1 MSKSKQKTT
10 AIPAPAKRVA
20 DKRKYRSRA
29 ERNAAY
35 NRLLLIVSGVIA
47 AIIILILVGAVAYDD
62 VIVPNQ
68 AVAVAGGQNIITRD
82 FQRRVIFER
91 WRAGT
96 MLASIYN
103 QYYQISPQ
111 YAQSLLTDSQSPY
124 ASIYSELVSPTQMGQ
139 FVLTDM
145 TDAAVIQQYA
155 NANNIKLD
163 QADIDKRIYGFFGY
177 QPTPMTETPTT
188 TPTITPTPL
197 VSATPS
203 ATPTVTPVPSQT
215 ATLTPTPYPTGIP
228 TGTPGPTEQ
237 RQQFDKN
244 SADYFQ
250 RAVEATGL
258 TEAEIRQI
266 MAEEA
271 LRQKVR
277 DIVVGKPQDTQE
289 QIKARHILV
298 TDEAKAKDIM
308 AAIQQGESFADL
320 ARADSTDT
328 SSGGQGGEL
337 GWKGKGD
344 YVQTFG
350 QAFDD
355 ALWSDKVKV
364 GDVIGPI
371 QSQDGYHI
379 IQIEGREV
387 RTLTD
392 TEKTDLQNKEFNDWL
407 TQLRKDKNVQAFD
420 NWYQRVPSTPT
431 LADLGLPD
439 LTSQTGYPSGFPGQ

>member
-10 AIPAPAKRVA
+10 ALPAPAKRVA

-35 NRLLLIVSGVIA
+35 NRLLLIVSGVVA
-47 AIIILILVGAVAYDD
+47 GIIILILVGAVAYDD

-68 AVAVAGGQNIITRD
+68 AVASAGGQNIITRD

-96 MLASIYN
+96 MLASLYS
-103 QYYQISPQ
+103 QYSQISAQ

-124 ASIYSELVSPTQMGQ
+124 ASMYSQLVSPTQMGQ
-139 FVLTDM
+139 TVLTDM
-145 TDAAVIQQYA
+145 TDAVAIQQYA

-163 QADIDKRIYGFFGY
+163 QADIDKRINDFFGY

-197 VSATPS
+197 VSATPTT
-203 ATPTVTPVPSQT
+203 TPTVTPVPSQT

-237 RQQFDKN
+237 KQQFDRN

-250 RAVEATGL
+250 RAVAATGL
-258 TEAEIRQI
+258 TEAEIRQVL
-266 MAEEA
+266 AEEA
-271 LRQKVR
+271 LRLKVR
-277 DIVVGKPQDTQE
+277 DIVVGKPEDTQE

-298 TDEAKAKDIM
+298 ADEAKAKDIM

-320 ARADSTDT
+320 AKADSTDT
-328 SSGGQGGEL
+328 GSGGQGGEL
-337 GWKGKGD
+337 GWKGKGA
-344 YVQTFG
+344 YVQEFE
-350 QAFDD
+350 D
-355 ALWSDKVKV
+355 AVWSDKVKV
-364 GDVIGPI
+364 GDVLGPI
-371 QSQDGYHI
+371 KSQFGYHI

-392 TEKTDLQNKEFNDWL
+392 TEKTDLQNKKFNDWL
-407 TQLRKDKNVQAFD
+407 TQLRKDKNVQTFEI
-420 NWYQRVPSTPT
+420 WYQRVPSNPT
-431 LADLGLPD
+431 LADLGLPE
-439 LTSQTGYPSGFPGQ
+439 LSPQSAYPSGFPGQ